1 MGRVLAGVLVIGVL
15 DDVLILAG
23 VSINFQGIVQGAII
37 IGAVALD
44 VALRRL
50 RTR

>member
-1 MGRVLAGVLVIGVL
+1 MIGVL

-37 IGAVALD
+37 IGAVALTSRSGGCAHD
-44 VALRRL
+44 GFGQ
-50 RTR
+50 